1 MEYARSVN
9 RVVGTTL
16 TLFVRLRLDHFAVL
30 VVGQI
35 TLDDRIFFSRC
46 ALADAYEKTLK
57 TNMSRKLKKLTDR
70 DFLPYVLTSSEAG

>member
-1 MEYARSVN
+1 MLN
-9 RVVGTTL
+9 RLPTTPL
-16 TLFVRLRLDHFAVL
+16 KQIDLFVRLKFDQFAVL

-35 TLDDRIFFSRC
+35 TLDDRIFLSRC